1 MSRTNTVK
9 ILLVAAG
16 LVLATISGA
25 RADDDDHDFAK
36 RALGQGRALP
46 LANIIAKVSPQAPGK
61 VIEVELED
69 EDGPRSSRHLDPE
82 VALFRLVHDDLDLH
96 FHAPALSARRYAAG
110 HRFRE
115 RERERERERKTH
127 GRVMVLR

>member
-16 LVLATISGA
+16 LVLATMSGA

-36 RALGQGRALP
+36 RALEQGRALP
-46 LANIIAKVSPQAPGK
+46 LADIIAKVSPQAPGK

-69 EDGPRSSRHLDPE
+69 EDGPPE
-82 VALFRLVHDDLDLH
+82 
-96 FHAPALSARRYAAG
+96 
-110 HRFRE
+110 
-115 RERERERERKTH
+115 
-127 GRVMVLR
+127 

>member
-16 LVLATISGA
+16 LVLATMSGA

-36 RALGQGRALP
+36 RALEQGRALP
-46 LANIIAKVSPQAPGK
+46 LADIIAKVSPQAPGK

-82 VALFRLVHDDLDLH
+82 VALFRLVHDDLDLP

-115 RERERERERKTH
+115 RERERERKTH

>member
-1 MSRTNTVK
+1 MSRTNTVRFCW
-9 ILLVAAG
+9 LLPAW
-16 LVLATISGA
+16 SSDGA

-69 EDGPRSSRHLDPE
+69 EDGPPE
-82 VALFRLVHDDLDLH
+82 
-96 FHAPALSARRYAAG
+96 
-110 HRFRE
+110 
-115 RERERERERKTH
+115 
-127 GRVMVLR
+127 

>member
-1 MSRTNTVK
+1 MTAALCKGHEQNQHSK

-16 LVLATISGA
+16 LVLATMSGA

-69 EDGPRSSRHLDPE
+69 EDGPPE
-82 VALFRLVHDDLDLH
+82 
-96 FHAPALSARRYAAG
+96 
-110 HRFRE
+110 
-115 RERERERERKTH
+115 
-127 GRVMVLR
+127 